1 MSGGEVG
8 VFVGVVQ
15 LEVVVPGA
23 RSLKDG
29 RMVVR
34 SLRDRVRSRFDV
46 SFHEIPHSRRDR
58 VRAVITTAGNDPR
71 EVRSILDRIAD
82 FARASVS
89 GMVGRV
95 DVDVFRW
102 HPPEDSWIKGAGLD
116 GFGAGDGFET
126 EDPDG

>member
-46 SFHEIPHSRRDR
+46 SFHEIPY
-58 VRAVITTAGNDPR
+58 
-71 EVRSILDRIAD
+71 
-82 FARASVS
+82 AR
-89 GMVGRV
+89 
-95 DVDVFRW
+95 
-102 HPPEDSWIKGAGLD
+102 
-116 GFGAGDGFET
+116 
-126 EDPDG
+126 